1 MEVPFV
7 DLKAQY
13 QSIAG
18 EIDQAIAKVL
28 QGTDFIL
35 GEEVG
40 LFEEA
45 LADYCEVKHA
55 VGLDSGVSALEL
67 ALRALDIGPGDEVI
81 TVANSF
87 IATASAISFV
97 GAKPILVDSN
107 PTTYN
112 IDVAAIG
119 RAVTGKTRAI
129 IPVHLYGQSADMDP
143 IMKIAKDRD
152 IRVIEDACQA
162 HGARYKGRR
171 VGTFGDAAA
180 FSFYP
185 AKNLGAYG
193 DGGALVTDSD
203 EVAEKVRM
211 LRNYGQT
218 RKYHHSFLAYNH
230 RLDTMQAAILRVKLK
245 YLDQWNDA
253 RRCHGRLYKEL
264 LKDTG
269 LILPFNSKHSE
280 HVYHLYVVQSE
291 HRDALR
297 EWLGAKGIATGMHYP
312 IPIHLQA
319 AYAHLGYGEGDF
331 PATEA
336 CAQQILSLPMFPELT
351 DSQIEHVVDA
361 IREFELNR

>member
-28 QGTDFIL
+28 QRTDFIL

-55 VGLDSGVSALEL
+55 VGVDSGVSALEL
-67 ALRALDIGPGDEVI
+67 ALRAFDIGPGDEVI

-97 GAKPILVDSN
+97 GAKPVLVDTN
-107 PTTYN
+107 PNTYN

-119 RAVTGKTRAI
+119 RAITGKTNAI
-129 IPVHLYGQSADMDP
+129 IPVHLYGQPADMDP
-143 IMKIAKDRD
+143 IMKIARD
-152 IRVIEDACQA
+152 KGIRVIEDACQA

-171 VGTFGDAAA
+171 AGTFGDAAA

-193 DGGALVTDSD
+193 DGGALVTNSD
-203 EVAEKVRM
+203 EMAEQVRM
-211 LRNYGQT
+211 LRNYGQAE
-218 RKYHHSFLAYNH
+218 KYHHSFLAYNH
-230 RLDTMQAAILRVKLK
+230 RLDTMQAAVLRVKLK
-245 YLDQWNDA
+245 YLDQWNEA
-253 RRCHGRLYKEL
+253 RRRHARLYNEL

-269 LILPFNSKHSE
+269 LILPFNSEHSE
-280 HVYHLYVVQSE
+280 HVYHLYIVQSE
-291 HRDALR
+291 RRDALR
-297 EWLGAKGIATGMHYP
+297 EWLGAKGVATGMHYP
-312 IPIHLQA
+312 IPIHLQS
-319 AYAHLGYGEGDF
+319 AYAHLGYSEGDF
-331 PATEA
+331 PVTEA

-351 DSQIEHVVDA
+351 DSQIEYVVDA
-361 IREFELNR
+361 VREFALKG

>member
-1 MEVPFV
+1 
-7 DLKAQY
+7 LKAQY

-28 QGTDFIL
+28 QRTDFIL

-55 VGLDSGVSALEL
+55 IGVDSGVSALEL
-67 ALRALDIGPGDEVI
+67 ALRAFGIGAGDEVI

-97 GAKPILVDSN
+97 GAKPVLVDSS

-112 IDVAAIG
+112 IDVTAIE
-119 RAVTGKTRAI
+119 RAVTAKTRAI
-129 IPVHLYGQSADMDP
+129 IPVHLYGQPADMDP
-143 IMKIAKDRD
+143 MMKMAEDRN
-152 IRVIEDACQA
+152 IRIIEDACQA

-185 AKNLGAYG
+185 SKNLGAYG
-193 DGGALVTDSD
+193 DGGALVTNSD

-211 LRNYGQT
+211 LRNYGQAE
-218 RKYHHSFLAYNH
+218 KYHHSYIAYNR
-230 RLDTMQAAILRVKLK
+230 RLDTIHAAILRVKLR
-245 YLDQWNDA
+245 YLDQWNEA
-253 RRCHGRLYKEL
+253 RRRHARLYNEL
-264 LKDTG
+264 LKGTG
-269 LILPFNSKHSE
+269 LILPFNLKHSE
-280 HVYHLYVVQSE
+280 HVYHVYMVQSE
-291 HRDALR
+291 RRDALR
-297 EWLGAKGIATGMHYP
+297 EWLGAKGVSTGMHYP
-312 IPIHLQA
+312 VPIHLQS

-331 PATEA
+331 PVTEA
-336 CAQQILSLPMFPELT
+336 FAQRVLSLPMFPELT
-351 DSQIEHVVDA
+351 DNQIEYVADS